1 MTWIYGDAISGGG
14 ELNNLSLTRR
24 ARCVTFVHFVT

>member
-1 MTWIYGDAISGGG
+1 MTLIYGEAISDGGQ
-14 ELNNLSLTRR
+14 LNNLSLTRR